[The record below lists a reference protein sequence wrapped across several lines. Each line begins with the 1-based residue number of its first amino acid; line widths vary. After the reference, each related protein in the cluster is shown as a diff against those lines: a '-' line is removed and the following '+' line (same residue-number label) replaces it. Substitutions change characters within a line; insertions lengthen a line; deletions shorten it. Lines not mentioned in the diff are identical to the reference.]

1 MQQEN
6 SIVKKLRAH
15 DKRFDDHDKRFDD
28 HDKKFDRVFNKLLE
42 HDVKFDQLEIKIEKR
57 ISETE
62 SRILNAIDNFTKK
75 TIDAEL
81 EQISTR
87 ATLGRH
93 EKDITKVKKVLK
105 IA

>member
-15 DKRFDDHDKRFDD
+15 DKRFND

-42 HDVKFDQLEIKIEKR
+42 HDVKFDQLEIKIEQK

-75 TIDAEL
+75 TIDVEV
-81 EQISTR
+81 EQVSTR
-87 ATLGRH
+87 STLDRH